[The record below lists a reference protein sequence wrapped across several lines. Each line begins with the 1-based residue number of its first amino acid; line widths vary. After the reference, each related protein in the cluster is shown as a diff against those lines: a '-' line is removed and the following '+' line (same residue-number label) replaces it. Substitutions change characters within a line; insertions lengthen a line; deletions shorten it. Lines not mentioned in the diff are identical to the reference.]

1 MLVPNFQFDDNELT
15 ASSYYSIYLVAR
27 QQDDHTRR
35 HFIARILSSFC
46 VGSETTFK
54 LDFDLAK
61 AHEHLPWP
69 CLSMTKVCTPRAFLC
84 RDILAEQMLKPTTMG
99 ELDHHNQLRPCQT

>member
-1 MLVPNFQFDDNELT
+1 M
-15 ASSYYSIYLVAR
+15 VAR
-27 QQDDHTRR
+27 QQDDDTRR

-46 VGSETTFK
+46 VGSETTIK

-69 CLSMTKVCTPRAFLC
+69 CLSMTKVHPPKAFLC
-84 RDILAEQMLKPTTMG
+84 RDIPVEQMLKSRTME
-99 ELDHHNQLRPCQT
+99 ELDHHNQLCPYQT